1 MPRTGLLPRRLA
13 LPRAPGF
20 VAKPPAAG
28 RGGWSR
34 HGLAARARRPRAQ
47 AIQAPRLHRAPTSA
61 SKALKP
67 VDGAQPAESRDL
79 PAEPRDLPS
88 EPEPPEAPESPQAVA
103 REPAAQARP
112 PWAHELRLGAPEG
125 RPPGSE
131 APRVPDRSRRAARK
145 RSVGYPAPGSGSG
158 ARHPRGPGKASPA
171 RVRPRGPPAR
181 VGSASAPQQSWR
193 RAPACR
199 RHGRFRQPRPRLE
212 SYRLRVS
219 ADR

>member
-67 VDGAQPAESRDL
+67 VDGAQPS
-79 PAEPRDLPS
+79 EPHELPS

-125 RPPGSE
+125 RPPG
-131 APRVPDRSRRAARK
+131 
-145 RSVGYPAPGSGSG
+145 
-158 ARHPRGPGKASPA
+158 
-171 RVRPRGPPAR
+171 
-181 VGSASAPQQSWR
+181 
-193 RAPACR
+193 
-199 RHGRFRQPRPRLE
+199 
-212 SYRLRVS
+212 
-219 ADR
+219 